1 MPIRIRASDE
11 LSLIVAIFEG
21 VVTGEEFEATVAP
34 LIAQPKYATMRLTL
48 ADMTGAV
55 RGDASAEIVRRQA
68 RHSSFH
74 VDNNIE
80 GTARLAIAAPSDEF
94 FGLGRMYE
102 MLRGGSPVDVAVFR
116 TLPEAESWLELPDDY
131 EARLTDVD

>member
-21 VVTGEEFEATVAP
+21 VIAGEEFETKVAP
-34 LIAQPKYATMRLTL
+34 VIAQPKYATMRLSL
-48 ADMTGAV
+48 ADLTGALI
-55 RGDASAEIVRRQA
+55 GDAPSETIRRQA
-68 RHSSFH
+68 RNSSFH
-74 VDNNIE
+74 VDGNIK
-80 GTARLAIAAPSDEF
+80 GTARLAIAAPSDEL

-116 TLPEAESWLELPDDY
+116 TLSEAESWLELPDDY
-131 EARLTDVD
+131 KAQLADID